1 MQASS
6 CPLLRIAFGVVAAL
20 GAASMASAT
29 PPGDLDPTFGSGGR
43 VVTDFLGE
51 EHARAVVVQPDG
63 KIVVGGTRFLG
74 DNLDFA
80 LARYQLDGTL
90 DPTFGS
96 GGRVTTDFSAGDDQL
111 TELLLQPDGKIVA
124 IGERNFGTSAMA
136 RYEPDGSLDP
146 TFGSGGRVFD
156 FTTRISAQD
165 VARQPDGK
173 LVVVGSRNGDDI
185 PSYDF
190 AVLRYDA
197 DGTLDPTFGTGGIV
211 TTNFP
216 DNLQDG
222 ARAVALQPDGAIV
235 AVGYTITAAHTSAFG
250 VARYTTSGSLD
261 PSFGSGGLVRFLP
274 GTLLE
279 AYDVVVEPGGT
290 LLVAGND
297 GLARL
302 LPDGSLDGSFGTGG
316 LLMSIC
322 SFARSVAIDAA
333 GSFVLG
339 CEYPGAPL
347 GSQLK
352 RRMADGSPDVSFGVD
367 GAVPLHVFDDGVA
380 GTRREFAVALAPTG
394 EIVVAGT
401 EPDGDDFVVTRYAGD
416 HVVRCSATPAADCR
430 APIAPRR
437 SSLVIDQRHG
447 KRKLTWHWA
456 HGEATSFAEFGDP
469 TAGDSAALCV
479 YDESGSPTL
488 THEMLAPSGGV
499 CDGAPCWRNRNG
511 RKLSYADDDG
521 TPLGMTRVDFK
532 PGAAGKA
539 DLRARADGAHDAA
552 STLPA
557 SLPIRVQLQ
566 TSAGACLEATFS
578 SVGTKRNDAA
588 TFQGKSD

>member
-1 MQASS
+1 V
-6 CPLLRIAFGVVAAL
+6 AFA
-20 GAASMASAT
+20 
-29 PPGDLDPTFGSGGR
+29 
-43 VVTDFLGE
+43 
-51 EHARAVVVQPDG
+51 
-63 KIVVGGTRFLG
+63 
-74 DNLDFA
+74 
-80 LARYQLDGTL
+80 
-90 DPTFGS
+90 
-96 GGRVTTDFSAGDDQL
+96 
-111 TELLLQPDGKIVA
+111 
-124 IGERNFGTSAMA
+124 
-136 RYEPDGSLDP
+136 
-146 TFGSGGRVFD
+146 
-156 FTTRISAQD
+156 
-165 VARQPDGK
+165 
-173 LVVVGSRNGDDI
+173 
-185 PSYDF
+185 
-190 AVLRYDA
+190 
-197 DGTLDPTFGTGGIV
+197 
-211 TTNFP
+211 
-216 DNLQDG
+216 
-222 ARAVALQPDGAIV
+222 
-235 AVGYTITAAHTSAFG
+235 

-261 PSFGSGGLVRFLP
+261 ASFGSGGLVEFLP
-274 GTLLE
+274 GSLLQ
-279 AYDVVVEPGGT
+279 AYDVAVGPGGT

-333 GSFVLG
+333 GSYVLG
-339 CEYPGAPL
+339 CEYPGTAP
-347 GSQLK
+347 GSRVK
-352 RRMADGSPDVSFGVD
+352 RHMPDGSPDASFGVD
-367 GAVPLHVFDDGVA
+367 AAVALHVFDDGVG

-430 APIAPRR
+430 AAIAPRR

-469 TAGDSAALCV
+469 TASDSAALCV

-532 PGAAGKA
+532 PGTDGKA
-539 DLRARADGAHDAA
+539 DLRARADSAHNAP

-566 TSAGACLEATFS
+566 TSTGACLEATFS
-578 SVGTKRNDAA
+578 SVGTKRNDAG